1 MINNNKYNI
10 KITKSK
16 NNYPIQNIKNNFQ
29 YIDFMQQI
37 EVLGKSNENYI
48 IKNNN
53 KRTNSKRFYSARKN
67 NYNIKNDNKMNNKQ
81 RNISKKT
88 PRKTLS
94 NFKKEVKPKIN
105 NDNKDI
111 LSNKEMIKNKNIIVK
126 DKYTKN
132 KYYKDLIDNNLY
144 DDISKNINKKINL
157 INSNDKNFI
166 GDIFNYT
173 KKNDKKDTYIEKKEI
188 IKNIQKNKQE
198 KDKNK
203 NLNNKIYMKMVFKMN
218 EYNAKK
224 KNELESNSK
233 IDIDLFSELS
243 FYESESN
250 DIKKIFELSNNRIAV
265 QKKDELKIYS
275 YNTIKLLS
283 IIKNDV
289 SNDIFLELKNKDL
302 VRRAGKNI
310 EFYKLYGQKYELFQ
324 KIEEEN
330 YIYSICGL
338 MNGNLVSC
346 EDYSIKI
353 YSNEKDEYKLILK
366 YEIENK
372 PIDIFEIESNKL
384 VVIQKDYKILILDIS
399 KKQEKKLQK
408 KINKNDDNNY
418 KKTNGIV
425 VCYIT
430 ESISN
435 YYLNYFKNE
444 KYLFLNFKEYRSRK
458 QEYNLNK
465 GPDYDNYIYLYIG
478 YIYNL
483 TKEKYLKCEFGF
495 NPQKIGIEILSH
507 YNNDLF
513 IGRKSKVKHWHNG
526 HKEGYCLESNELKLY
541 KYEDNTFK
549 VYRDI
554 ILPFDIEDFIGIT
567 KLKNNK
573 FIIYSSKEIILLNEI
588 K

>member
-1 MINNNKYNI
+1 M
-10 KITKSK
+10 
-16 NNYPIQNIKNNFQ
+16 
-29 YIDFMQQI
+29 
-37 EVLGKSNENYI
+37 
-48 IKNNN
+48 
-53 KRTNSKRFYSARKN
+53 
-67 NYNIKNDNKMNNKQ
+67 
-81 RNISKKT
+81 
-88 PRKTLS
+88 
-94 NFKKEVKPKIN
+94 
-105 NDNKDI
+105 
-111 LSNKEMIKNKNIIVK
+111 
-126 DKYTKN
+126 
-132 KYYKDLIDNNLY
+132 
-144 DDISKNINKKINL
+144 
-157 INSNDKNFI
+157 
-166 GDIFNYT
+166 
-173 KKNDKKDTYIEKKEI
+173 
-188 IKNIQKNKQE
+188 
-198 KDKNK
+198 
-203 NLNNKIYMKMVFKMN
+203 
-218 EYNAKK
+218 
-224 KNELESNSK
+224 
-233 IDIDLFSELS
+233 
-243 FYESESN
+243 
-250 DIKKIFELSNNRIAV
+250 
-265 QKKDELKIYS
+265 
-275 YNTIKLLS
+275 
-283 IIKNDV
+283 
-289 SNDIFLELKNKDL
+289 
-302 VRRAGKNI
+302 
-310 EFYKLYGQKYELFQ
+310 FQ

>member
-1 MINNNKYNI
+1 MKNNNKYNI

-16 NNYPIQNIKNNFQ
+16 NNYLIQNIKNNYQ
-29 YIDFMQQI
+29 YIDFTQQI
-37 EVLGKSNENYI
+37 EVIGKSNENYI
-48 IKNNN
+48 IKNKN
-53 KRTNSKRFYSARKN
+53 KRTNSKRFYSSRKN
-67 NYNIKNDNKMNNKQ
+67 KYNIKNDNKMNNKQ

-88 PRKTLS
+88 PRITLS

-111 LSNKEMIKNKNIIVK
+111 LSNKEMIKNKNIIIK
-126 DKYTKN
+126 DKYTNN
-132 KYYKDLIDNNLY
+132 KYYKDLIDDDSY
-144 DDISKNINKKINL
+144 DDISKNMGEKINL

-173 KKNDKKDTYIEKKEI
+173 KENDKKDKYIEKKEI

-203 NLNNKIYMKMVFKMN
+203 NLNNKIYMEMVCKMN
-218 EYNAKK
+218 EYNTEK
-224 KNELESNSK
+224 KNELESNR
-233 IDIDLFSELS
+233 IEDILMFGYT

-275 YNTIKLLS
+275 YNTFKLLS
-283 IIKNDV
+283 IIKNFGT
-289 SNDIFLELKNKDL
+289 FLELKNKDL
-302 VRRAGKNI
+302 VRRTYHNI

-330 YIYSICGL
+330 YINSICGL
-338 MNGNLVSC
+338 MNGNLVSY
-346 EDYSIKI
+346 DNYSIKI
-353 YSNEKDEYKLILK
+353 YSNEKDEYKLISK

-384 VVIQKDYKILILDIS
+384 VVIQKDYKILILDIGN
-399 KKQEKKLQK
+399 KEEKKLQK
-408 KINKNDDNNY
+408 KINKKDDNNSKINDDIAGEY
-418 KKTNGIV
+418 NSYTS
-425 VCYIT
+425 
-430 ESISN
+430 ERRSN

-444 KYLFLNFKEYRSRK
+444 KYLFLNFEETYYRK
-458 QEYNLNK
+458 QYYNMDK
-465 GPDYDNYIYLYIG
+465 APDHYESIYLYIK

-483 TKEKYLKCEFGF
+483 TKEKDLKCEFGV
-495 NPQKIGIEILSH
+495 NPQSIGIEILSD

-513 IGRKSKVKHWHNG
+513 IARESKVKHSYNG
-526 HKEGYCLESNELKLY
+526 YLKSNELKLY

-554 ILPFDIEDFIGIT
+554 ILPFDIKDFIGIT